1 LRCLGVHPFRC
12 VRVPRF
18 LLLLVFLLL
27 MIPILLTA
35 CAATPDVPPWFDAI
49 HRVPVKTVIVEGNR
63 IAYTESG
70 DGPPVILVHG
80 FGGSMW
86 QWEYQQS
93 LSTSYRVITLDVLGS
108 GLSDKPDIE
117 YTPTQL
123 VGFMRNFMDALQIP
137 QASFVGN
144 SMGAGIVIG
153 MALTYPDRVDKI
165 VLIDGL
171 PEQVREK
178 LSSPSLRRA
187 LGPWPPL
194 WVVKLGNWLAGRGT
208 TKRVLSEMVYNDQL
222 LTPAVIDRS
231 SRNRQRPGLFPP
243 LRATINNLPLWENGF
258 AKRIGEIQ
266 HPTMILWGEKD
277 AVFPPPV
284 GEELHRSIAGS
295 RFSLIPNAGHIAM
308 WERPDVVN
316 LFLLNFLQP

>member
-1 LRCLGVHPFRC
+1 MRGSGIHPSSWSLACWLRLF
-12 VRVPRF
+12 
-18 LLLLVFLLL
+18 LL
-27 MIPILLTA
+27 MIPILFTA
-35 CAATPDVPPWFDAI
+35 CASVHEIPPWLDAI
-49 HRVPVKTVIVEGNR
+49 HRLPVKTIVVKGNR

-70 DGPPVILVHG
+70 NGPPVILVHG

-93 LSTSYRVITLDVLGS
+93 LSASHRLITLDVLGA
-108 GLSDKPDIE
+108 GLSDKPHID

-123 VGFMRNFMDALQIP
+123 VDFMRDFLDALQIR

-153 MALTYPDRVDKI
+153 MALTYPDRVDKL

-171 PEQVREK
+171 PDHIRDK
-178 LSSPSLRRA
+178 LTSPSLRRA

-194 WVVKLGNWLAGRGT
+194 WMVKLGNWLAGRGT
-208 TKRVLSEMVYNDQL
+208 TRTVLSEMVYDDEL

-231 SRNRQRPGLFPP
+231 NRNRQRSGLFVP

-258 AKRIGEIQ
+258 AKRLGEIR
-266 HPTMILWGEKD
+266 HPTLILWGEKD
-277 AVFPPPV
+277 AVFPLAV
-284 GEELHRSIAGS
+284 GDQLHHTMPGS
-295 RFSLIPNAGHIAM
+295 AFHIIPNAGHIAM
-308 WERPDVVN
+308 WEQPDVVN
-316 LFLLNFLQP
+316 PLLSKFLQP

>member
-1 LRCLGVHPFRC
+1 
-12 VRVPRF
+12 
-18 LLLLVFLLL
+18 
-27 MIPILLTA
+27 MISILLTA
-35 CAATPDVPPWFDAI
+35 CVATRDIPHWFDAI
-49 HRVPVKTVIVEGNR
+49 HRVPVKTVMVEGNR

-70 DGPPVILVHG
+70 DGSPVILVHG

-93 LSTSYRVITLDVLGS
+93 LSTSYRVITLDVLGA
-108 GLSDKPDIE
+108 GLSDKPDID

-123 VGFMRNFMDALQIP
+123 VGFMRNFVDALQIP

-171 PEQVREK
+171 PDHVREK
-178 LSSPSLRRA
+178 VSSPSLRRA

-208 TKRVLSEMVYNDQL
+208 TKHVLSEMVYNDQL

-231 SRNRQRPGLFPP
+231 NRNRQRPGLFPP
-243 LRATINNLPLWENGF
+243 LRATVNNLPLWENGF
-258 AKRIGEIQ
+258 AKRIGEIRQ
-266 HPTMILWGEKD
+266 PTLILWGEKD
-277 AVFPPPV
+277 AVFPPLV
-284 GEELHRSIAGS
+284 GEELHRTIAGS

-316 LFLLNFLQP
+316 PFLLDFLQP

>member
-1 LRCLGVHPFRC
+1 MRGIGLHPSSWCLLSRCLSF
-12 VRVPRF
+12 
-18 LLLLVFLLL
+18 LL

-35 CAATPDVPPWFDAI
+35 CTSTHDLPPWFDAI
-49 HRVPVKTVIVEGNR
+49 HRLPVKTVVVAGNR

-70 DGPPVILVHG
+70 HGAPVVLVHG

-93 LSTSYRVITLDVLGS
+93 LSASYRVITLDVLGA

-123 VGFMRNFMDALQIP
+123 VDFLQDFLNALQIP
-137 QASFVGN
+137 QASLVGN

-153 MALTYPDRVDKI
+153 MALTYPDRVDKL

-171 PEQVREK
+171 PDRVRDK
-178 LSSPSLRRA
+178 LTSPSLRRA

-194 WVVKLGNWLAGRGT
+194 WVVKVGNWFAGPGT
-208 TKRVLSEMVYNDQL
+208 TKTVLSEMVYDARL

-231 SRNRQRPGLFPP
+231 TRNRQRPGLFRP
-243 LRATINNLPLWENGF
+243 LRATVKNLPLWEDGF
-258 AKRIGEIQ
+258 AKRLGEIR
-266 HPTMILWGEKD
+266 HSTLILWGEKD
-277 AVFPPPV
+277 GVFPYAV
-284 GEELHRSIAGS
+284 GDQLHRTIPGS
-295 RFSLIPNAGHIAM
+295 AFHIIPNAGHIAM

-316 LFLLNFLQP
+316 PLLSAFLQP